1 MSELMLDLVAY
12 AIVAACAV
20 VAWRKLRPRKA
31 RAAGD
36 GCGSCSG
43 CGGDEKACASAAL
56 SPPPADPSSR

>member
-20 VAWRKLRPRKA
+20 LAWRKLRPRKA
-31 RAAGD
+31 RAEGD
-36 GCGSCSG
+36 ACGGCSG
-43 CGGDEKACASAAL
+43 CGDDKACASEAL